1 MISLFCIAAHNHHL
15 IPDFKSTHHLL
26 FSIAY
31 PLLPLQF
38 LSQTDRT
45 MIWFISFKNLIGLHL
60 TNASRFLNIIFQYNY
75 KIINALLAI
84 RYAQK
89 IVFFRHHNK
98 TYNRHDTELLYAA
111 QSLPHSHVLHLAVIQ
126 ADHQ

>member
-45 MIWFISFKNLIGLHL
+45 MIWFISLRKFNRLALVKRKPI
-60 TNASRFLNIIFQYNY
+60 LNVIFQCSY